1 MQVIAT
7 IPGLRAA
14 IKQSQ
19 TAHKTIGFVPTMGY
33 LHEGHLSLIRRARQE
48 NDVVVVSIFVNPTQF
63 APHEDLATYPRDH
76 ERDLALLHTASAD
89 IVFLPAVEELYPSG
103 YTTYV
108 QVEGSISTTLC
119 GVSRPTFFRGVATIV
134 TKLFHIVTPQ
144 RAYFGQKDAQQA
156 GVIKKMVK
164 DLNFDIDIV
173 VCPTV
178 REKDG
183 LAMSSRNTYL
193 TPTQRTQAVGISQAL
208 FEARALIENGEHR
221 ASHIRQSIETRIAAI
236 DDAVID
242 YVSIVDATTLADV
255 ETLSGETLI
264 AAAVKVGKTRL
275 IDNIQVQISGSI

>member
-7 IPGLRAA
+7 IPELRAA

-164 DLNFDIDIV
+164 DLNFDIEIV

-193 TPTQRTQAVGISQAL
+193 TPTQRAQAVGISQAL

>member
-193 TPTQRTQAVGISQAL
+193 TPTQRAQAVGISQAL

>member
-7 IPGLRAA
+7 IPELRAA

-19 TAHKTIGFVPTMGY
+19 TAHETIGFVPTMGY

-48 NDVVVVSIFVNPTQF
+48 NDMVVVSIFVNPTQF

-108 QVEGSISTTLC
+108 QVEGSISATLC

-156 GVIKKMVK
+156 AVIKKMIR

-173 VCPTV
+173 ICPTV

-193 TPTQRTQAVGISQAL
+193 TPTQRAQAVGISQAL

>member
-7 IPGLRAA
+7 IPELRAA
-14 IKQSQ
+14 IKQSR
-19 TAHKTIGFVPTMGY
+19 ASHKTIGFVPTMGY
-33 LHEGHLSLIRRARQE
+33 LHDGHLSLIGRARQE

-63 APHEDLATYPRDH
+63 APHEDLDTYPRDH
-76 ERDLALLHTASAD
+76 ERDLALLQAASAD
-89 IVFLPAVEELYPSG
+89 IVFLPTVEELYPSG

-108 QVEGSISTTLC
+108 QVEGSMGATLC

-134 TKLFHIVTPQ
+134 TKLFHLVTPQ

-156 GVIKKMVK
+156 VVIKKMVR
-164 DLNFDIDIV
+164 DLNFDLDIV

-193 TPTQRTQAVGISQAL
+193 TPTQRTQAAGISQAL
-208 FEARALIENGEHR
+208 FEARDLIGNGER
-221 ASHIRQSIETRIAAI
+221 NASRIRQSIEARIAAI

-242 YVSIVDATTLADV
+242 YVSIVDANTLADV
-255 ETLSGETLI
+255 ESLSGETLI
-264 AAAVKVGKTRL
+264 AVAVKVGKTRL
-275 IDNIQVQISGSI
+275 IDNIQVHVKGTI